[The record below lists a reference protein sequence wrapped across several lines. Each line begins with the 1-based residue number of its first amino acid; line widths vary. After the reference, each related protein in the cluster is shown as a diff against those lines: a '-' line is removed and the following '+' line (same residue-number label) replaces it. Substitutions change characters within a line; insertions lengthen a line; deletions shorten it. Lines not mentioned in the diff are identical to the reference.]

1 MTIAIYGRNIDKDDE
16 KVWFLLRRLA
26 AGGAKTYFCTS
37 ELQPSTDMLLALGG
51 DGTFLR
57 AINMLRGSEIPIAGI
72 NFGRL
77 GFLTSAKVEEGENSW
92 IDDLLKGNYTIQKRI
107 LLHVESDAIPH
118 GIYPYALNEF
128 SIQRQTPA
136 MLRIDVGLG
145 SERLPAYWA
154 DGVVVSTPTGSTA
167 YSLSVGGPIC
177 PPNVEVLIIAPIAPH
192 NLNVRPLVVAKDSVV
207 ELQAIDRKNRS
218 VLLSV
223 DNKDY
228 VLPAGARI
236 KVGCA
241 PFSLK
246 RVCIGKSSFIDAL
259 RSKLFWG
266 EDVRNAR

>member
-1 MTIAIYGRNIDKDDE
+1 MKIAYFIKKSGLQADPAVRSFIKD
-16 KVWFLLRRLA
+16 LA
-26 AGGAKTYFCTS
+26 ASGAETYDVSGGLA
-37 ELQPSTDMLLALGG
+37 PATDMLIAFGG
-51 DGTFLR
+51 DGTFLTASR
-57 AINMLRGSEIPIAGI
+57 IVCEAGVPILGI
-72 NFGRL
+72 NLGRM
-77 GFLTSAKVEEGENSW
+77 GFLSDNELGSVLEPLLSGKYTVEEREM
-92 IDDLLKGNYTIQKRI
+92 LEVR
-107 LLHVESDAIPH
+107 VEGAEVSAV
-118 GIYPYALNEF
+118 YPYALNEVAF
-128 SIQRQTPA
+128 RRSGAGT
-136 MLRIDVGLG
+136 LGVGVKLDG
-145 SERLPAYWA
+145 AELPTYWC
-154 DGVVVSTPTGSTA
+154 DGLLVSTSTGSTA

-192 NLNVRPLVVAKDSVV
+192 NLNVRPLVVSKDSLI